1 MKTIKRV
8 LTATAVVAGL
18 CLAAPL
24 SIAEEVI
31 GEDCVP
37 VAVKIAVGPD
47 GTCAVR
53 DFEVRNVGFQEEFY
67 PWTNIEGSLFNCEAI
82 GEWMTIVHPVLWP
95 EGLVMPTSLAGE
107 ILEGTLGE
115 VDGVTG
121 SIACAGHQHTFKQ
134 AFLGMEIPLPFLR
147 LQNVSVATL
156 KIPKDKR
163 RRAAEVHVAFTG
175 AGIMHI
181 EDPAIFDIGAS
192 TAGAVIGLVIEHDK
206 HRMRNKADGRLQ
218 VQGHIFDPEDLDP
231 GMLTGY
237 ICEEGLAKLVGWSPD
252 DDDSEDEDEG
262 EED

>member
-1 MKTIKRV
+1 MKTTKRV
-8 LTATAVVAGL
+8 LTATAVVGCL

-24 SIAEEVI
+24 SFAEEAV

-47 GTCAVR
+47 GSCAVR
-53 DFEVRNVGFQEEFY
+53 DFEVQNVGFQEEFY

-95 EGLVMPTSLAGE
+95 DGLDMPTSLAGE
-107 ILEGTLGE
+107 ILEGTLGD
-115 VDGVTG
+115 VDVTG
-121 SIACAGHQHTFKQ
+121 SIACAGHEHTFKQ
-134 AFLGMEIPLPFLR
+134 AFLKMDLPFLR

-156 KIPKDKR
+156 KIPKDKH

-181 EDPAIFDIGAS
+181 EDPEIFDIGAS

-218 VQGHIFDPEDLDP
+218 VQGHIFDPGDPDP

-252 DDDSEDEDEG
+252 DDDIEDDIEDEG